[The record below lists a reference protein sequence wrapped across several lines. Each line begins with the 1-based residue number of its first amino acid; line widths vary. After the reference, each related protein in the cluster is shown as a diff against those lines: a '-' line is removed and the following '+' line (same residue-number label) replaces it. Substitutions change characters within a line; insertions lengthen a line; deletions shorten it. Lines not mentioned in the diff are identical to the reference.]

1 MRIHVNIDHDIF
13 AKAMKFSELSTK
25 KAVIETA
32 LNFYVQNGGDNDKE
46 ITNSRYPLSQ

>member
-1 MRIHVNIDHDIF
+1 MCIHVNIDHDIF

-32 LNFYVQNGGDNDKE
+32 LNFYVQNGGWDKE